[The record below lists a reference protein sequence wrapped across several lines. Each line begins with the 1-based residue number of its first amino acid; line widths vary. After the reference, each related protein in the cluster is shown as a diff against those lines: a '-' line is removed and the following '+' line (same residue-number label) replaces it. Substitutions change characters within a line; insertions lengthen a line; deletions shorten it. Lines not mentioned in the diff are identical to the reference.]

1 MGLRLLY
8 KRIILILAGMAVSL
22 SCEKEVANSNSI
34 RIQAE
39 AMGTATKTL
48 LESDGIEDKI
58 TSTVLAAYTKG
69 KLYRTAYFTGDGTSL
84 PLTLE
89 NGQVYTVY
97 ALINTGDTRSS
108 FPQYESGI
116 GNITYRLTSYDSGS
130 DCVNSRGIPM
140 AGWTSVTGG
149 DGLSTIGVKRLLA
162 KVTANIQC
170 DWPGGT
176 VTGGIVCNMN
186 SVLKPFGTSAME
198 SPTDSFTFNPERHN
212 CAPVNSSATLVFYV
226 PENMQGTIAGIE
238 SSSDKSHEHNAAVNS
253 KKDCLTYLEV
263 SVSGSGLYEGDIVYR
278 SYLGRNS
285 TDNFDIIR
293 NCSYVWN
300 ITYSEDNLAH
310 DDWKMDNSLDDKR
323 ELSVPGAL
331 YLIPGEDVSLAEHV
345 STNMPLETIGWQ
357 MGPNQIGS
365 DLVGTIHNEDN
376 LAGLSFSTDDENTP
390 DSYGNRVIGIF
401 PLSNPRTG
409 LGGNIRVYIVDEL
422 SAWKNTLTGPV
433 YDMVTHNPG
442 SGNKYFVS
450 PGKTTNAQVDF
461 TVFYNDD
468 EIREHVETRLLG
480 KGGSRWSFTDSPYQG
495 ISGQLIGDVGDEYDV
510 IKYTAGS
517 TVLPG
522 DYPIKA
528 QAMDGSSSDAYIH
541 VNDTRVLRWVN
552 RSSVVPG
559 TSDGV
564 IFYKYLSENKILIH
578 LNSGS
583 AYVTSGGTTFTQNNS
598 PFQFTASD
606 RSMKS
611 SALPS
616 GYIGTPFEGGALHAG
631 NYTGK
636 ISISYSGTL
645 ATNGVFNTQIGNKTS
660 SGLLT
665 LVPRVTANLSD
676 SGRHVITIKAKNGYD
691 DNTTHAIEAIVMAKN
706 GTYSELALTPAISR
720 VTVGATVTLTATR
733 YSFRVTNNNLMTD
746 NSTVLHGTNSNL
758 TWTGAPN
765 GVFTATHPGNYRITA
780 TYTGGLTAYADIEVT
795 ASDVDVSGEWE
806 IGGSIILD

>member
-8 KRIILILAGMAVSL
+8 KRIILTISGLAVLL
-22 SCEKEVANSNSI
+22 SCEKEVAVGNRI
-34 RIQAE
+34 QIQAE
-39 AMGTATKTL
+39 SMGAATKTL

-58 TSTVLAAYTKG
+58 TSTVLAAYSKG
-69 KLYRTAYFTGDGTSL
+69 KLYRTAYFTGCGTSL

-89 NGQVYTVY
+89 NGQAYTVY

-108 FPQYESGI
+108 FPEYESGI

-130 DCVNSRGIPM
+130 DCVNSLGIPM
-140 AGWTSVTGG
+140 AGWASVTGG
-149 DGLSTIGVKRLLA
+149 IGLSTIGVKRLLA

-176 VTGGIVCNMN
+176 VNGGVVYNMN
-186 SVLKPFGTSAME
+186 SALKPFGTSAME
-198 SPTDSFTFNPERHN
+198 SPSDSFTYNPERHN
-212 CAPVNSSATLVFYV
+212 CAPGNSSATLVFYV
-226 PENMQGTIAGIE
+226 PENLQGTIPSVE
-238 SSSDKSHEHNAAVNS
+238 SSSDKSHEHNAAVNT

-278 SYLGRNS
+278 SYLGSNS

-310 DDWKMDNSLDDKR
+310 DEWKMENSLEDKR

-331 YLIPGEDVSLAEHV
+331 YLIPGEDVSLSEHV
-345 STNMPLETIGWQ
+345 STNMPLETVGWLIGA
-357 MGPNQIGS
+357 NQTGA
-365 DLVGTIHNEDN
+365 DLVGTIHNGAN
-376 LAGLSFSTDDENTP
+376 LAGLSFSTDNTMTP
-390 DSYGNRVIGIF
+390 DSYGNRVINLF

-409 LGGNIRVYIVDEL
+409 LGGNTRVYIVDENV
-422 SAWKNTLTGPV
+422 AWKNTLNGPV
-433 YDMVTHNPG
+433 YNMVTHNTG
-442 SGNKYFVS
+442 SGNKYFVA
-450 PGKTTNAQVDF
+450 PGKTINAHVDF
-461 TVFYNDD
+461 TVGYEDD
-468 EIREHVETRLLG
+468 DAREHVSMRLLG
-480 KGGSRWSFTDSPYQG
+480 KGGSRWSFSNSPYQG
-495 ISGQLIGDVGDEYDV
+495 ISGQLFGDVGEEYDV

-522 DYPIKA
+522 DYPIRA
-528 QAMDGSSSDAYIH
+528 QAMDGSTSDAYIH
-541 VNDTRVLRWVN
+541 VNDTRALRWVN

-559 TSDGV
+559 ASDGV
-564 IFYKYLSENKILIH
+564 VFYKYLSENKILIH

-583 AYVTSGGTTFTQNNS
+583 AYATSGGTTFTQSNS

-606 RSMKS
+606 RSLKS
-611 SALPS
+611 SALPAA
-616 GYIGTPFEGGALHAG
+616 YIGTPFEGGALHAG
-631 NYTGK
+631 NYTGR
-636 ISISYSGTL
+636 ISISYSGSL
-645 ATNGVFNTQIGNKTS
+645 ATNAVYNTQIGNKTS
-660 SGLLT
+660 SGVLT

-676 SGRHVITIKAKNGYD
+676 SGRQVITVKAKNGYD

-706 GTYSELALTPAISR
+706 GMYSELALTPAISR

-746 NSTVLHGTNSNL
+746 NSMVINSSNSNL

-806 IGGSIILD
+806 NGGSIILD